1 MSDEELKLV
10 IAVVKVAVFP
20 VDYFQAVNAPFDR
33 RLTEAIEIVRS
44 SRREDGRW
52 SLQHSYKGKT
62 YFELERLGA
71 PSRWNTLRALRVL
84 KWWDRGRPPQEA
96 RSRLELANKAM
107 KPRVAFGARSLS
119 SRR

>member
-33 RLTEAIEIVRS
+33 RLAEAIDIVRS
-44 SRREDGRW
+44 SRHEDGRW
-52 SLQHSYKGKT
+52 SLRHSYKGKT

-84 KWWDRGRPPQEA
+84 KWVGSGAPSA
-96 RSRLELANKAM
+96 RSAKQIG
-107 KPRVAFGARSLS
+107 VG
-119 SRR
+119 